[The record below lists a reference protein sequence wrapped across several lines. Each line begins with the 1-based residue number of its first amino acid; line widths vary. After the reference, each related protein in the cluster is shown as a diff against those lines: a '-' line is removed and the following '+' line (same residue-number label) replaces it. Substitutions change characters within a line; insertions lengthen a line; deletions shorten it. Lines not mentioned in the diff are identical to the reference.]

1 MKRWR
6 IGVDTGG
13 TFSDFVILDAR
24 DHKLDVLKTPSTPRD
39 PSIAVMEGFRR
50 LQQRGIQAQ
59 DVEFFCHG
67 TTVGTNALLE
77 GKGAPCGLLLTDG
90 FRAINDVVE
99 EERFGPDVY
108 KIYDPSPH
116 PAVPPRLVR
125 EIKERVDFQGNIL
138 TDLDMEQAR
147 RAVAELLAKG
157 VKSIAVCLLF
167 SFMNPKHEQA
177 LREIIRKE
185 DPDCSVSLSCEIIP
199 RIREQPRMST
209 TVVNARLT
217 PLMAT
222 YLQHL
227 GSSLREA
234 GVETHQ
240 VFIMQC
246 NGGMATF
253 QATSE
258 RAVPTVLSGPAAG
271 VVAGATLAMQ
281 AGFPNSITFDM
292 GGTSCDMALV
302 EQGRALEV
310 TKGKV
315 GPWDVA
321 IPMLDVNTI
330 SAGGGTVSWVDKA
343 GIFRVGPHSAGADPG
358 PACYGKGG
366 TEPTVTD
373 ANLVL
378 GFLNPEYF
386 LAGEI
391 PLYKE
396 QAEQAIREKIA
407 QPLNLDLLRAA
418 DGIIRIVN
426 VNMEQGMKAISTERG
441 FDPRDFVLVAF
452 GGAGP
457 VHAARLAADLGI
469 PKVLVPP
476 SPGLTS
482 ALGLLLS
489 DVRHDYVRSRLG
501 VLSTLDENEINQRF
515 AEMRER
521 ALADMKAEGFSA
533 DEVVLEYSVDMRY
546 SGQGYELTVPLTR
559 TPPLAREDIQ
569 ATRSRF
575 DEQHGRLFGHK
586 AETEP
591 VELVSF
597 RLVAR
602 VPTQKPAF
610 AGQPKGKADASSA
623 VKGHRTAYFGGAA
636 GMVECPVYQ
645 RDKLAPGNVV
655 PGPAIVEQMD
665 STTVV
670 YPGQTA
676 QLDTY
681 TNIIISTGEG

>member
-1 MKRWR
+1 
-6 IGVDTGG
+6 
-13 TFSDFVILDAR
+13 
-24 DHKLDVLKTPSTPRD
+24 
-39 PSIAVMEGFRR
+39 
-50 LQQRGIQAQ
+50 
-59 DVEFFCHG
+59 VEFFCHG

-77 GKGAPCGLLLTDG
+77 GKGAPCGLLLTEG

-108 KIYDPSPH
+108 KIYDPSPQ

-125 EIKERVDFQGNIL
+125 EVRERVDFQGNII
-138 TDLDMEQAR
+138 TPLDAAQAEQSIR
-147 RAVAELLAKG
+147 ELLAKG
-157 VKSIAVCLLF
+157 VRSIAVCLLF
-167 SFMNPKHEQA
+167 SFMNPKHERA
-177 LREIIRKE
+177 LRDTIRRLDTE
-185 DPDCSVSLSCEIIP
+185 CSVSLSSEIIP

-209 TVVNARLT
+209 TVVNAKLT

-227 GSSLREA
+227 SNSLHQS
-234 GVETHQ
+234 GVATHQ

-271 VVAGATLAMQ
+271 VVAGAALAQQ

-310 TKGKV
+310 TRGKV

-330 SAGGGTVSWVDKA
+330 SAGGGTVAWVDKA

-366 TEPTVTD
+366 TNVTVTD

-378 GFLNPEYF
+378 GFLNQDYF
-386 LAGEI
+386 LGGEI
-391 PLYKE
+391 PLYKDK
-396 QAEQAIREKIA
+396 AEQAIREKIA
-407 QPLNLDLLRAA
+407 QPLGLDLLHAA
-418 DGIIRIVN
+418 DGVIRIVN

-476 SPGLTS
+476 RPGLTS

-501 VLSTLDENEINQRF
+501 VLSSLDEKEINQGF
-515 AEMRER
+515 ADLRER
-521 ALADMKAEGFSA
+521 ALADMKAEGFSS
-533 DEVVLEYSVDMRY
+533 DEVHLEFSVDMRY
-546 SGQGYELTVPLTR
+546 SGQGYELTVPLTQA
-559 TPPLAREDIQ
+559 PPLAREDIQ

-591 VELVSF
+591 VEMVSF

-602 VPTQKPAF
+602 VPTTKPKF
-610 AGQPKGKADASSA
+610 SRHRKGKADPSGAL
-623 VKGHRTAYFGGAA
+623 KGHRMAYFGESTGR
-636 GMVECPVYQ
+636 VDCPVYQ
-645 RDKLAPGNVV
+645 RDKLAAGHVIS
-655 PGPAIVEQMD
+655 GPAIIEQMD

-676 QLDTY
+676 QVDAY
-681 TNIIISTGEG
+681 TNIIINMGE